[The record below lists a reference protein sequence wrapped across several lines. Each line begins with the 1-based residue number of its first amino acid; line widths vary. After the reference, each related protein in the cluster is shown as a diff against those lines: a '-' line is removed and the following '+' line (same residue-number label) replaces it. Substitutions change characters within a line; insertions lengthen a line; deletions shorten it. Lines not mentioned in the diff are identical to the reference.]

1 LLALGPG
8 AAAWLTTAASHGTQR
23 LRAKMRQA
31 VEFAAVYGDQLV
43 DGALATAAEAG
54 RFAEGDLGA
63 ILRHQRH
70 TSSQPSQVVHIN
82 EAQSLPARDRP
93 LEGGEPMTATSQ
105 ELEAEVDRLAGRL
118 RLPYLRRAA
127 AEVIPTGRSQRWDP
141 GEVLRAVLAEE
152 AAGRDAAGL
161 ANRRRRAGFPTGK
174 TFDSWD
180 TDASSVPTAT
190 EQALRS
196 LEWIRRAEN
205 LAVIGPSGT
214 KHVAPAGSPGP
225 RRRRRRPDRDLVQH
239 PRPRPAGAPPPRRRQ
254 RRQGHPTGDPR
265 RPDRHR

>member
-1 LLALGPG
+1 
-8 AAAWLTTAASHGTQR
+8 
-23 LRAKMRQA
+23 
-31 VEFAAVYGDQLV
+31 
-43 DGALATAAEAG
+43 
-54 RFAEGDLGA
+54 
-63 ILRHQRH
+63 
-70 TSSQPSQVVHIN
+70 
-82 EAQSLPARDRP
+82 
-93 LEGGEPMTATSQ
+93 MTATSQ

-214 KHVAPAGSPGP
+214 GKSHLLEALGHAAVDDG
-225 RRRRRRPDRDLVQH
+225 LTVTWLEH

>member
-1 LLALGPG
+1 
-8 AAAWLTTAASHGTQR
+8 
-23 LRAKMRQA
+23 
-31 VEFAAVYGDQLV
+31 
-43 DGALATAAEAG
+43 
-54 RFAEGDLGA
+54 
-63 ILRHQRH
+63 
-70 TSSQPSQVVHIN
+70 
-82 EAQSLPARDRP
+82 
-93 LEGGEPMTATSQ
+93 MTATSQ

-141 GEVLRAVLAEE
+141 GEVLRAVLAEK

-214 KHVAPAGSPGP
+214 GKSHLLKALGHAAVDDGLTVTWFNIQDLGQLVHRHRVDDSVDKAIQRVIRADLIVIDDIGLLPVPDEAAEALLSRHRRRLRTPLGRSQQQRSP
-225 RRRRRRPDRDLVQH
+225 RRLRRAVAGHAGHRRRRPVH
-239 PRPRPAGAPPPRRRQ
+239 APRPPRRHR
-254 RRQGHPTGDPR
+254 RRLLPLRPSPPRQGGDTPDLTHPR
-265 RPDRHR
+265 